1 MGSMH
6 TQILIWEHYCT
17 VSPKHTV
24 QSLSLL
30 NTHSPI
36 TDRKELL
43 KHAKALVE
51 ATKLLMHALK
61 SQADKDDH
69 DSRRRL
75 LNAIKELASAT
86 SKMAQLAKGV
96 ATTQD
101 RAAIGK

>member
-1 MGSMH
+1 
-6 TQILIWEHYCT
+6 
-17 VSPKHTV
+17 
-24 QSLSLL
+24 
-30 NTHSPI
+30 
-36 TDRKELL
+36 
-43 KHAKALVE
+43 
-51 ATKLLMHALK
+51 MHALK

-96 ATTQD
+96 ATSQD